1 MDPLS
6 EVFALLDVRMADFA
20 RFDAGSPWAIDFTGY
35 RSVKVGAVLHG
46 SCWIWAEGVAEP
58 VHLSEGDCYLLGNGR
73 AYWMASGPDVPKV
86 PSAEVFADFDGVALR
101 VGSGAD
107 VTIVSC
113 RFTFDAANA
122 AVLLDVLPPLIH
134 VPADSE
140 SADAVR
146 AAMRLL
152 RFEAESPTFGS
163 DLVNERVAHIVFV
176 QALRAHVAAQRAQG
190 GAWLTALADRRIGA
204 ALTLMHQRPAHRW
217 TVGELATEIG
227 MSRSSFA
234 ARFTELVGTP
244 PLDYLLG
251 WRMRTA
257 GRELRFTDRTVAA
270 VASEWGYDSES
281 AFSNA
286 FKRVMGSSPGRYRK
300 ESVAV
305 G

>member
-6 EVFALLDVRMADFA
+6 EVFALLDVRMADFS
-20 RFDAGSPWAIDFTGY
+20 RLDADVPWGIDFSGY
-35 RSVKVGAVLHG
+35 RNVKVGAVLHG
-46 SCWIWAEGVAEP
+46 SCWIRAEGTVAP
-58 VHLSEGDCYLLGNGR
+58 VHLAEGDCYLLGNGHP
-73 AYWMASGPDVPKV
+73 YWLASGPDVPRV
-86 PSAEVFADFDGVALR
+86 PSARAFADHDGGALR
-101 VGSGAD
+101 LGSGHD
-107 VTIVSC
+107 VTIVGC
-113 RFTFDAANA
+113 RFSFDAANA
-122 AVLLDVLPPLIH
+122 AVLLDVLPPLVH
-134 VPADSE
+134 VPGGTEPAE
-140 SADAVR
+140 AVL
-146 AAMRLL
+146 AALQLL
-152 RFEAESPTFGS
+152 RVEARSPTFGS

-176 QALRAHVAAQRAQG
+176 QALRAHVAARQAPT

-204 ALTLMHQRPAHRW
+204 ALTLMHERPARRW
-217 TVGELATEIG
+217 TVARLAAEVG

-257 GRELRFTDRTVAA
+257 GRELRLTDRTVAA

-286 FKRVMGSSPGRYRK
+286 FKRVMGSPPGRYRT
-300 ESVAV
+300 ATADA